1 MKKLKTICVD
11 DEFPALQL
19 IAEYATQNEQIDL
32 LGKFNS
38 ATEALSFL
46 QQEQID
52 LLISDIQMPGLD
64 GITLLHEL
72 QNKPMCIYITA
83 DPSKAVT
90 AYELDVIDYLVK
102 PVSVERFAK
111 AIKKALEYHTFIK
124 KSEEKPDYLMI
135 KSDYRIHKIAIAD
148 IKRVEGMGEYI
159 KIVTPH
165 KNYSLLKRMSEFEK
179 EYEEYGFVRIHKSYL
194 VVRSQILSHKSGEIL
209 LKNGDKLPVGRVY
222 KSNLQ

>member
-19 IAEYATQNEQIDL
+19 IAEYALQNEYIDL
-32 LGKFNS
+32 RDKFNS
-38 ATEALSFL
+38 SGDALSFL

-52 LLISDIQMPGLD
+52 LLISDIQMPGMD
-64 GITLLHEL
+64 GINLLNEL
-72 QNKPMCIYITA
+72 ENKPMCIFITA

-102 PVSVERFAK
+102 PVSAERFAK

-124 KSEEKPDYLMI
+124 KTQEKPNYLMI
-135 KSDYRIHKIAIAD
+135 KSDYRIHKITITE

-179 EYEEYGFVRIHKSYL
+179 EYEDYGFVRIHKSYL
-194 VVRSQILSHKSGEIL
+194 VVRSQILSYKSGEVL

-222 KSNLQ
+222 KGNLH